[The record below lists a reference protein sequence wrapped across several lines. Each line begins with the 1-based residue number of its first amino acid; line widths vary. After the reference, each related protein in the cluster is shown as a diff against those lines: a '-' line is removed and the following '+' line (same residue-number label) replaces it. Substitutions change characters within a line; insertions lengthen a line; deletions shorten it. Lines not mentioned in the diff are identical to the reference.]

1 MWGSR
6 TVAGRVGLLGLL
18 GVPHLS
24 PRYSYP
30 PIVFG
35 LPELVVPRGV
45 RQIST
50 DSELLSAVFSNSRAL
65 QLQLQLHRF
74 SILYE
79 PTVHLTDSD
88 YCLIAWGGQAAT
100 VGLARIA
107 PFPS

>member
-6 TVAGRVGLLGLL
+6 TVAGGTAGSAKPPVLLFSTMY
-18 GVPHLS
+18 GVQAL
-24 PRYSYP
+24 
-30 PIVFG
+30 F
-35 LPELVVPRGV
+35 LPQGR
-45 RQIST
+45 RQTST
-50 DSELLSAVFSNSRAL
+50 DSELLSVLVSSSWAL
-65 QLQLQLHRF
+65 HLHRF

>member
-35 LPELVVPRGV
+35 LPELVVPENPADFDRLEVTFCGV
-45 RQIST
+45 CKQSGT
-50 DSELLSAVFSNSRAL
+50 
-65 QLQLQLHRF
+65 
-74 SILYE
+74 
-79 PTVHLTDSD
+79 
-88 YCLIAWGGQAAT
+88 AT
-100 VGLARIA
+100 ATATASVQYII
-107 PFPS
+107 